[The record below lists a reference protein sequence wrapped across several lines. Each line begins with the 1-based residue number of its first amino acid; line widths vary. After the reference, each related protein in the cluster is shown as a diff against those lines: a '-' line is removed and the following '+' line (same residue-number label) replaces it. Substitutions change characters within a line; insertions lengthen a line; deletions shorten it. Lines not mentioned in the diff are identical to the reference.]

1 MFPKTFRYILA
12 FIVATPF
19 CGLKAQEPS
28 PTPAP
33 GRVNSKKFTDQQLQE
48 IGRKLR
54 ERTGAASSKVMSPIQ
69 QMEIAVNLKYNYFR
83 KPQRLDPRSYA
94 SKTELSDWQKLLQD
108 FKDKEDALDKLYLS
122 ADTDLGNA
130 LIEQQITPAVALQIK
145 TTIVNSF
152 PWSAIKTKSQLMQD
166 FIVAHGE
173 LLSFYDKN
181 WDSWKA
187 EPGELQ
193 FESSELASSY
203 KNLKNKI
210 ESIGQRIDNTS
221 REMTSVAT

>member
-1 MFPKTFRYILA
+1 MFPKTLRYILA
-12 FIVATPF
+12 FIAATPF
-19 CGLKAQEPS
+19 CGLKAQEQS
-28 PTPAP
+28 PTPPA
-33 GRVNSKKFTDQQLQE
+33 GRVSPKFTDQQLQE

-54 ERTGAASSKVMSPIQ
+54 ERTGVASAKVMTPIQ
-69 QMEIAVNLKYNYFR
+69 QMEMAVNLKFNYFR

-94 SKTELSDWQKLLQD
+94 SKTEILDWQKLLQE

-145 TTIVNSF
+145 TTLVDSF
-152 PWSAIKTKSQLMQD
+152 PWQAIKTKSQLMQD
-166 FIVAHGE
+166 FIVAHGD

-181 WDSWKA
+181 WGSWKA

-193 FESSELASSY
+193 FESSDLASAY
-203 KNLKNKI
+203 KSLKNKI
-210 ESIGQRIDNTS
+210 ESIGQKIEDIYRA
-221 REMTSVAT
+221 MTSVAN